1 MVVRRFKWVSMRI
14 LLLLLLSRR
23 TERERERLY
32 SRLRIDFVQIQT
44 RASSDLAYEH
54 PSFHL
59 PCIRHQAPTYLQR
72 TEISIYTY
80 SKIPQSFH
88 SFQSSPR
95 PYSTYIS
102 TSSSDGQPPQCLTL
116 LTSVLVSSICSA
128 DADSTTS

>member
-44 RASSDLAYEH
+44 RASSDLAYEY

-59 PCIRHQAPTYLQR
+59 LCIRHQAPTYLQR
-72 TEISIYTY
+72 IESLYIQS
-80 SKIPQSFH
+80 SKASLSFY

-116 LTSVLVSSICSA
+116 LTSVLISSICSA